1 MSEGLIRQTTAAC
14 PANYS
19 PTPSGRLTCIR
30 FVSDVGN
37 RTSFSAA
44 RSACQADG
52 GDLLR
57 LNAGNFDQIRQ
68 LADANKGTPAC
79 DFWVGAKEGNTDGV
93 WLYLNGDSISPNIFF
108 NPMTNPV
115 GNGANACGKLA
126 EGDGFYLHDGGSCTD
141 NNGYICQAIKIN

>member
-1 MSEGLIRQTTAAC
+1 MANGIFRPAGTC
-14 PANYS
+14 PTNYS
-19 PTPSGRLTCIR
+19 PTPLDRKTCIR
-30 FVSDVGN
+30 IVSAVSN
-37 RTSFSAA
+37 RTSFEAA
-44 RSACQADG
+44 RNVCRADG

-57 LNAGNFDQIRQ
+57 LYAGNFDQIRQ

-79 DFWVGAKEGNTDGV
+79 DFWVGAKEGSTDGV
-93 WLYLNGDSISPNIFF
+93 WLYLNGDALSPNLFF

-141 NNGYICQAIKIN
+141 NNGYICQANKI